1 MLLQFKCKNH
11 SVFYNETILDLT
23 ATQEK
28 NYTDTLFDIKNTKV
42 LPIIEIH
49 GANASGKTSILDA
62 LAYMFYMIKF
72 SNKMD
77 VNDALPTVPFAFSE
91 KAKKENSEYEISII
105 IEETEYRYGF
115 SLNANSFVEEWLYK
129 KKISSGNDTKQ
140 KTIFERYK
148 DKVNFAPSYNK
159 YKGIWNFLE
168 NSINLN
174 INKSLVLSNIA
185 IKEEKGE
192 LRSIYD
198 YITKSSFK
206 IDNNLNQ
213 KISINILKNNTSVY
227 VLFEKLLKE
236 FDPCLIR
243 LDIKEDVKATG
254 EKTYNISGVH
264 RDIKTKKEKM
274 IPLSLESSGTIKMF
288 DVLPSILINL
298 EVGGILCFDELDT
311 KLHPLLFRR
320 IVNMYKD
327 KNINKNNAQII
338 YTSHST
344 VLLNSKELR
353 RDEIYFVEKNNL
365 GISTLYSLSEFRNI
379 RIDSDYEKRYLT
391 GEFGAIPFIEE

>member
-1 MLLQFKCKNH
+1 MSL
-11 SVFYNETILDLT
+11 SVFSRQD
-23 ATQEK
+23 
-28 NYTDTLFDIKNTKV
+28 
-42 LPIIEIH
+42 
-49 GANASGKTSILDA
+49 S
-62 LAYMFYMIKF
+62 
-72 SNKMD
+72 
-77 VNDALPTVPFAFSE
+77 
-91 KAKKENSEYEISII
+91 
-105 IEETEYRYGF
+105 
-115 SLNANSFVEEWLYK
+115 SLSFVEEWLYK

-148 DKVNFAPSYNK
+148 DKVTFAPSYNK

-243 LDIKEDVKATG
+243 LDIKEDVKTTG

-264 RDIKTKKEKM
+264 RDIKTKKEK
-274 IPLSLESSGTIKMF
+274 IVF
-288 DVLPSILINL
+288 
-298 EVGGILCFDELDT
+298 CFDELDT

>member
-1 MLLQFKCKNH
+1 M
-11 SVFYNETILDLT
+11 
-23 ATQEK
+23 
-28 NYTDTLFDIKNTKV
+28 
-42 LPIIEIH
+42 
-49 GANASGKTSILDA
+49 
-62 LAYMFYMIKF
+62 
-72 SNKMD
+72 
-77 VNDALPTVPFAFSE
+77 
-91 KAKKENSEYEISII
+91 
-105 IEETEYRYGF
+105 
-115 SLNANSFVEEWLYK
+115 YK
-129 KKISSGNDTKQ
+129 RQ
-140 KTIFERYK
+140 
-148 DKVNFAPSYNK
+148 
-159 YKGIWNFLE
+159 
-168 NSINLN
+168 
-174 INKSLVLSNIA
+174 
-185 IKEEKGE
+185 
-192 LRSIYD
+192 
-198 YITKSSFK
+198 
-206 IDNNLNQ
+206 
-213 KISINILKNNTSVY
+213 
-227 VLFEKLLKE
+227 
-236 FDPCLIR
+236 
-243 LDIKEDVKATG
+243 
-254 EKTYNISGVH
+254 NISGVH